1 MYRTIYETTL
11 RSSNGTILTSGS
23 TTNND
28 GNTFSC
34 STFIVL
40 CTPHVFVHLCYL
52 DNNNNNNDDDD
63 DIMQIRIKSD
73 VREWNQHPNP
83 RDDHSQSISFTL
95 KDAPF
100 LCTQS
105 EGGQLTH
112 FFQVICMPFTLPVLL
127 EHI

>member
-1 MYRTIYETTL
+1 MYRTIYETAL

-40 CTPHVFVHLCYL
+40 CTPHL
-52 DNNNNNNDDDD
+52 DNNNNNNNDDD